1 MKNTF
6 FTLALTGI
14 FFVLIGCGGGQVNNN
29 EILAHVEETENYDA
43 MELANL
49 DQNLSTFVDLVELSG
64 LNMSMEFTDSFTV
77 FIPTN
82 EAFGEME
89 VARFEELTNPQNRA
103 ELVEFIK
110 WHFLPNE
117 VLSIQFDDTQII
129 QTSGE
134 EEIAVSTDMDSN
146 VIFIGGAQIIKS
158 DIQTADGIIH
168 IVDAVVEPTAD
179 IVP

>member
-29 EILAHVEETENYDA
+29 EILAHVEEIANYDA
-43 MELANL
+43 MELARM
-49 DQNLSTFVDLVELSG
+49 DENLSNFVDLVELSG
-64 LNMSMEFTDSFTV
+64 LDMSMEFADSFTV

-82 EAFGEME
+82 KAFGEME
-89 VARFEELTNPQNRA
+89 VGRFEELTDPQNRA

-117 VLSIQFDDTQII
+117 VSSMQFDSNQVI

-134 EEIAVSTDMDSN
+134 EEITVSTDMDGN

-168 IVDAVVEPTAD
+168 IVDAVVEPNAD